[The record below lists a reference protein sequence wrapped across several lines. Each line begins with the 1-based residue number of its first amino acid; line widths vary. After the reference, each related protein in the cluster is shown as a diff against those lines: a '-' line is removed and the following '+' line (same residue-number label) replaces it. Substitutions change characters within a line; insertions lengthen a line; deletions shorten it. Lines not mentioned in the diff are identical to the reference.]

1 MVPLANNTA
10 LGIAIMSYN
19 GQLNFG
25 LARPTTTRCADLG
38 ALADELRASIEE
50 LGRPPPARAPPA
62 GAGERRSGARSAPLD
77 DACSSASRSCS
88 RRSRSPSA

>member
-25 LARPTTTRCADLG
+25 LSADYDTLPDLNR
-38 ALADELRASIEE
+38 LASELEASIEE
-50 LGRPPPARAPPA
+50 LIEAAAPGPRRPGGRR
-62 GAGERRSGARSAPLD
+62 ARSRTDRIRA
-77 DACSSASRSCS
+77 AG
-88 RRSRSPSA
+88 